1 MTIRLISKNRYIGGI
16 RDARFYRIA
25 IIFLYAIIALWL
37 NILINTPPARGYEI
51 SIYAAYS
58 PIFWFLFILTIIL
71 GIGLTIY
78 FIVRSISLWKYSLP
92 AILIADTVVL
102 FLPTIRNY
110 KFCALGGSDIFAHL
124 GWSKFIL
131 NTGQI
136 MDGDHYP
143 AMHIMM
149 ATVDQLSLLN
159 PAILAAII
167 SFVFFMLYVLS
178 LFILGRAVF
187 KDDKAAAL
195 LATFGSPLLFSF
207 AHYAF
212 YPFLFAIF
220 FFPLLFYIMR
230 KIEGFEN
237 KGAYYTCF
245 IILSL
250 FIVFCHPMITLILL
264 LILGVFYGYV
274 QISNRFQLGF
284 SCRFDILNMT
294 AIVGITFVFW
304 YMHFKSILSMGKS
317 VISALLGARDTETIM
332 AYNLDMVSQ
341 SGAPLIRVI
350 EGFIKV
356 YGPAVI
362 YIVVALLITTYLV
375 NEFLTKRRYADEMI
389 YVVFFLLSIAFGAA
403 LTLGYF
409 IVFEFI
415 RATSFAIIMA
425 TIVCG
430 IGFYALLKNTGTPN
444 CKKIFTLVV
453 VIMLCLVSILSVL
466 NVYPSPW
473 TMSAGKH
480 MTKMEISGLDWVL
493 TKQDGSLPLYFNG
506 YTWRT
511 YPIYFQE
518 LNKIT
523 IEQPQVITESIP
535 HHFGYDQKQH
545 LTQSI
550 NDSRDNTFYM
560 ATNERLRQNYLAV
573 LEEWRSLKD
582 YYSEEDFTRLNNDST
597 IMKLY
602 VNSEWEIWRTS

>member
-110 KFCALGGSDIFAHL
+110 EFCALGGSDIFAHL
-124 GWSKFIL
+124 GWSKFIM
-131 NTGQI
+131 NTGHI

-230 KIEGFEN
+230 KIERSEN

-304 YMHFKSILSMGKS
+304 YIHFKSISSMGKS
-317 VISALLGARDTETIM
+317 VISALLGAQDTETIM

-356 YGPAVI
+356 YGPVVI
-362 YIVVALLITTYLV
+362 YIVMALLITTYLL
-375 NEFLTKRRYADEMI
+375 NEFLTKRRYADETI

-425 TIVCG
+425 TIVCS
-430 IGFYALLKNTGTPN
+430 IGFYALLKSAGTPN
-444 CKKIFTLVV
+444 SKKIFTLIV
-453 VIMLCLVSILSVL
+453 VIMLCSVSILSVL

-480 MTKMEISGLDWVL
+480 MTEMETSGLDWFL
-493 TKQDGSLPLYFNG
+493 TRQDGSTPLYFND
-506 YTWRT
+506 YNWNK
-511 YPIYFQE
+511 YVHYFQE
-518 LNKIT
+518 LHKIT
-523 IEQPQVITESIP
+523 VQQPLVITESVP

-550 NDSRDNTFYM
+550 NDSGDNTFYM
-560 ATNERLRQNYLAV
+560 VTNERLRQNYLAV

-597 IMKLY
+597 VMKLY

>member
-110 KFCALGGSDIFAHL
+110 EFCALGGWDIFAHL

-131 NTGQI
+131 NTGHI

-143 AMHIMM
+143 ATHILM
-149 ATVDQLSLLN
+149 AAADQLSLLN

-230 KIEGFEN
+230 KIERSEN

-294 AIVGITFVFW
+294 AIVGITFVF
-304 YMHFKSILSMGKS
+304 
-317 VISALLGARDTETIM
+317 
-332 AYNLDMVSQ
+332 
-341 SGAPLIRVI
+341 
-350 EGFIKV
+350 
-356 YGPAVI
+356 
-362 YIVVALLITTYLV
+362 
-375 NEFLTKRRYADEMI
+375 
-389 YVVFFLLSIAFGAA
+389 
-403 LTLGYF
+403 
-409 IVFEFI
+409 
-415 RATSFAIIMA
+415 
-425 TIVCG
+425 
-430 IGFYALLKNTGTPN
+430 
-444 CKKIFTLVV
+444 
-453 VIMLCLVSILSVL
+453 
-466 NVYPSPW
+466 
-473 TMSAGKH
+473 
-480 MTKMEISGLDWVL
+480 
-493 TKQDGSLPLYFNG
+493 
-506 YTWRT
+506 
-511 YPIYFQE
+511 
-518 LNKIT
+518 
-523 IEQPQVITESIP
+523 
-535 HHFGYDQKQH
+535 
-545 LTQSI
+545 
-550 NDSRDNTFYM
+550 
-560 ATNERLRQNYLAV
+560 
-573 LEEWRSLKD
+573 
-582 YYSEEDFTRLNNDST
+582 
-597 IMKLY
+597 
-602 VNSEWEIWRTS
+602 

>member
-1 MTIRLISKNRYIGGI
+1 VTIRLISKNRYIGGI

-110 KFCALGGSDIFAHL
+110 EFCALGGSDIFAHL

-131 NTGQI
+131 NTGHI
-136 MDGDHYP
+136 MDGDYYP

-149 ATVDQLSLLN
+149 ATVDQLGLLN

-220 FFPLLFYIMR
+220 FFPLLFYIMC

-294 AIVGITFVFW
+294 AIVGITFVF
-304 YMHFKSILSMGKS
+304 
-317 VISALLGARDTETIM
+317 
-332 AYNLDMVSQ
+332 
-341 SGAPLIRVI
+341 
-350 EGFIKV
+350 
-356 YGPAVI
+356 
-362 YIVVALLITTYLV
+362 
-375 NEFLTKRRYADEMI
+375 
-389 YVVFFLLSIAFGAA
+389 
-403 LTLGYF
+403 
-409 IVFEFI
+409 
-415 RATSFAIIMA
+415 
-425 TIVCG
+425 
-430 IGFYALLKNTGTPN
+430 
-444 CKKIFTLVV
+444 
-453 VIMLCLVSILSVL
+453 
-466 NVYPSPW
+466 
-473 TMSAGKH
+473 
-480 MTKMEISGLDWVL
+480 
-493 TKQDGSLPLYFNG
+493 
-506 YTWRT
+506 
-511 YPIYFQE
+511 
-518 LNKIT
+518 
-523 IEQPQVITESIP
+523 
-535 HHFGYDQKQH
+535 
-545 LTQSI
+545 
-550 NDSRDNTFYM
+550 
-560 ATNERLRQNYLAV
+560 
-573 LEEWRSLKD
+573 
-582 YYSEEDFTRLNNDST
+582 
-597 IMKLY
+597 
-602 VNSEWEIWRTS
+602 

>member
-110 KFCALGGSDIFAHL
+110 EFCALGGSDIFAHL
-124 GWSKFIL
+124 GWSKFIM

-136 MDGDHYP
+136 MGGDHYP
-143 AMHIMM
+143 ATHILM
-149 ATVDQLSLLN
+149 AAADQLSLLN

-167 SFVFFMLYVLS
+167 SFAFFMLYVSS

-207 AHYAF
+207 GHYAF

-230 KIEGFEN
+230 KIERSEN

-284 SCRFDILNMT
+284 SCRFDVLNMT
-294 AIVGITFVFW
+294 ALVGITFVFW

-415 RATSFAIIMA
+415 RAISFAIIMA
-425 TIVCG
+425 TIVCS
-430 IGFYALLKNTGTPN
+430 IGFYALLKNTWTPN
-444 CKKIFTLVV
+444 NKKIFTLVV
-453 VIMLCLVSILSVL
+453 VIMLCSVSILSVL

-550 NDSRDNTFYM
+550 NDSGDNTFYM

-597 IMKLY
+597 VMKLY